1 MKITTERSVL
11 LKALLHANSIVE
23 RRNTIPILSNVLL
36 RGEDGRLTIAA
47 TDLDIQ
53 ITESIEADI
62 DQAGSTTV
70 PSGTLT
76 DIVRKLPEGARVQ
89 LATDGNQLT
98 VTAGRSRFKLNVLP
112 TDDFPMIAEGSLPDE
127 IDITSAQLSEMIDA
141 TRFAM
146 STEETRYYLNGIF
159 LHTKNGMLKAAATDG
174 HRLALSGIAYQGPS
188 IPDIIIPRKT
198 VAEIRKLLG
207 EIDGDLQVHLSNTKI
222 RFDLGRVVLTS
233 KLIDGTFPDY
243 TRVIP
248 TDNDKVMTTDVATL
262 SSAADRVSIVSSEK
276 TRALTMEMGKD
287 VVQLS
292 VVSPETG
299 TATDEV
305 PAECSA
311 QLRIGFN
318 SRYLGDVLGQIDTE
332 QVEFHFKDA
341 GSPVLIKQKES
352 ASNEREKTF
361 VLMPMRT

>member
-1 MKITTERSVL
+1 MKITTDRSVL
-11 LKALLHANSIVE
+11 LKALTHTNSIVE
-23 RRNTIPILSNVLL
+23 RRNTIPILSNVML
-36 RGEDGRLTIAA
+36 RGEEGRLTISA

-76 DIVRKLPEGARVQ
+76 DIVRKLPDGARVQ
-89 LATDGNQLT
+89 LTTDGTQLT

-112 TDDFPMIAEGSLPDE
+112 TDDFPMIAEGNLPDE
-127 IDITSAQLSEMIDA
+127 IDITSADLADMIDA

-159 LHTKNGMLKAAATDG
+159 MHTKNGMLKAAATDG
-174 HRLALSGIAYQGPS
+174 HRLALSGIAYQGAS

-207 EIDGDLQVHLSNTKI
+207 EIDGDLQVHVSNTKI

-243 TRVIP
+243 SRVIP

-276 TRALTMEMGKD
+276 TRALTMEVGKD
-287 VVQLS
+287 VVELI
-292 VVSPETG
+292 VVSPENG

-305 PAECSA
+305 AAECSA

-318 SRYLGDVLGQIDTE
+318 SRYLGDVLGQIDTD

-341 GSPVLIKQKES
+341 GSPVLIKQKEP
-352 ASNEREKTF
+352 ASNEREKTY